1 MAVDSHIQLPKGILK
16 YFTDLDNQVW
26 YLDVDTCEID
36 SKGASVLGAKYG
48 YFSDDVETYLQKYIE
63 NPITQ
68 VNAHVR
74 KCLANEPSSLK
85 FSARTTERLRNFVIA
100 AMARSNLA
108 KQSLLSTLSS
118 PSPKHDRKYN
128 DALIKKGMTHFCADQ
143 SFLRGYT
150 IGVIINKTQHPLVTL
165 RNCFYTLD
173 RGDYHSIIVP
183 ISPTA
188 ALALHSKCDLSSS
201 GEPIYVGEIIDD
213 ETEIEKL
220 NIRAMLYEY
229 IYNKTFI
236 ATNDKAELLRLSE
249 VLKKDRHI
257 FEAIRVNARKGI

>member
-16 YFTDLDNQVW
+16 YFVDSENQVW

-36 SKGASVLGAKYG
+36 SKGASVLGTQYG
-48 YFSDDVETYLQKYIE
+48 YFSDGVEAYLQKSIE
-63 NPITQ
+63 DPITQ

-100 AMARSNLA
+100 AMARSDLA
-108 KQSLLSTLSS
+108 RQSLLATLDS
-118 PSPKHDRKYN
+118 PLQKYNRQYN
-128 DALIKKGMTHFCADQ
+128 DALIKRGMTHFCEDPN
-143 SFLRGYT
+143 FLRGYT
-150 IGVIINKTQHPLVTL
+150 IGVIINKTPRPLVTL
-165 RNCFYTLD
+165 RNCFYTFD

-188 ALALHSKCDLSSS
+188 ALALHSKCDLTPS
-201 GEPIYVGEIIDD
+201 GETIYVGEVISD
-213 ETEIEKL
+213 EREIEKI
-220 NIRAMLYEY
+220 NTRAMLYEY

-236 ATNDKAELLRLSE
+236 ATNDRAELQRLSE
-249 VLKKDRHI
+249 ILKKDRQI
-257 FEAIRVNARKGI
+257 FDAIRSKARNGI